1 MRKLNRLIKK
11 WSYALITTLSQN
23 YAYFATDE
31 SFKIAENKRCV
42 KYRTHGIGKNK
53 ERPKIAEDDEV
64 LRKDYS
70 GNG

>member
-31 SFKIAENKRCV
+31 SFKITENKRCV
-42 KYRTHGIGKNK
+42 TYGIHGIGKNK
-53 ERPKIAEDDEV
+53 ERPKIAEDDKV